1 MKNPGKSG
9 QAPDVGDPADAGS
22 TSQGTSCFAFLPF
35 VLVTNLYRA
44 SCFGESQI
52 SSTLYNTLM
61 PLVKDQVR
69 AQIKVADFSRLSVA
83 VAPADYSSWN
93 EVSDTLTREAVAP
106 IKAEHKRSLSR
117 VAGNPEK
124 EAEINAY
131 YQEQI
136 EDTMTRVAN
145 DPREISL
152 ELGVEYNF
160 LRGEEDSEMP

>member
-1 MKNPGKSG
+1 
-9 QAPDVGDPADAGS
+9 
-22 TSQGTSCFAFLPF
+22 
-35 VLVTNLYRA
+35 
-44 SCFGESQI
+44 
-52 SSTLYNTLM
+52 M

-83 VAPADYSSWN
+83 ISPADFSSWN

-106 IKAEHKRSLSR
+106 IKAEHKRSLAR

-131 YQEQI
+131 FQEQI

-145 DPREISL
+145 DPRELSL

-160 LRGEEDSEMP
+160 LRSEDEVDMA

>member
-1 MKNPGKSG
+1 M
-9 QAPDVGDPADAGS
+9 PD
-22 TSQGTSCFAFLPF
+22 QL
-35 VLVTNLYRA
+35 LK
-44 SCFGESQI
+44 I

-69 AQIKVADFSRLSVA
+69 SQIKVADFSRLA
-83 VAPADYSSWN
+83 VSISPADYSSWN
-93 EVSDTLTREAVAP
+93 EVSDTLTREAIAP
-106 IKAEHKRSLSR
+106 IKAEHKRSLAR
-117 VAGNPEK
+117 VSGNPEK
-124 EAEINAY
+124 EKEINAY

-160 LRGEEDSEMP
+160 LRQGDEEDPDMA

>member
-1 MKNPGKSG
+1 VFYPPLLTICAVCARLHDRIQENQTKLQMSDI
-9 QAPDVGDPADAGS
+9 QQMPD
-22 TSQGTSCFAFLPF
+22 QL
-35 VLVTNLYRA
+35 LK
-44 SCFGESQI
+44 I

-83 VAPADYSSWN
+83 ISPADFSSWN

-106 IKAEHKRSLSR
+106 IKAEHKRSLAR

-131 YQEQI
+131 FQEQI

-145 DPREISL
+145 DPRELSI

-160 LRGEEDSEMP
+160 LRSDDDVDAA